1 MSLGISSTSSAINE
15 ANLRRRQLR
24 NLGVFTQDDEKA
36 FGPELSAIA
45 ANERGDLA
53 RFGAAYAQAKADAAK
68 GQLETSRAIIADKRQ
83 KELVEAQKTKD
94 IASGVAGAGTMAY
107 GGYKMGKEMGLWGK
121 EATSAI
127 TGEPYFGVPAASQP
141 AFEMPAVQLPS
152 ALMGETATPALTEAM
167 TAAGGGAITTGT
179 EGVGVLA
186 PELIGEMGVG
196 AIESLAGTSTIAGE
210 ALSAA
215 ALAGEGA
222 AAAEAAVGAGM
233 MAEAGAA
240 AGSAATVPGIGWV
253 VGAGIL
259 AVAGLITAFGGG
271 KKSVVCTEM
280 VKQGLIDEYIWHFD
294 SLYAS
299 TLPYEV
305 YNGYLMLFTPVVN
318 KMKHSKRF
326 SRFVAFFGKP
336 AAMEMAHRY
345 EPRIKGNLFGK
356 IILSIG
362 IPICSAY
369 YHLKRS
375 ASWQIG

>member
-127 TGEPYFGVPAASQP
+127 TGEPYYGVPAASQP

-152 ALMGETATPALTEAM
+152 ALMGGSPSSLAIGEAGTAAM
-167 TAAGGGAITTGT
+167 LEAGGGAAITGT

-186 PELIGEMGVG
+186 PELVAGYTAPALETGLTT
-196 AIESLAGTSTIAGE
+196 LAGAT
-210 ALSAA
+210 
-215 ALAGEGA
+215 
-222 AAAEAAVGAGM
+222 AAELAAPAV
-233 MAEAGAA
+233 EAGIMATTAPA
-240 AGSAATVPGIGWV
+240 AGSVATIPGVGWV
-253 VGAGIL
+253 VGAGML

-336 AAMEMAHRY
+336 AAKEMAHRY

>member
-53 RFGAAYAQAKADAAK
+53 RFGAAYAQAKADAAR

-94 IASGVAGAGTMAY
+94 IASGVSGAGTMAY
-107 GGYKMGKEMGLWGK
+107 GAYKAGKEQGWWGG
-121 EATSAI
+121 ATN
-127 TGEPYFGVPAASQP
+127 
-141 AFEMPAVQLPS
+141 
-152 ALMGETATPALTEAM
+152 PALTPEQAALNNPVNGFAAAAPAVTPAPEFGASGLTALSTFAPAEEGTLAAIGTQSALASGGGYTGAFGSALGADSALTGM
-167 TAAGGGAITTGT
+167 ALGSELGTAAL
-179 EGVGVLA
+179 V
-186 PELIGEMGVG
+186 
-196 AIESLAGTSTIAGE
+196 
-210 ALSAA
+210 
-215 ALAGEGA
+215 GEGA
-222 AAAEAAVGAGM
+222 AAATEIAGAGT
-233 MAEAGAA
+233 ALASTTPV
-240 AGSAATVPGIGWV
+240 AGSVATVPGIGWV
-253 VGAGIL
+253 VGAGML

-318 KMKHSKRF
+318 KMKHSRRF

-336 AAMEMAHRY
+336 AATEMAHRY

-362 IPICSAY
+362 IPICNAY
-369 YHLKRS
+369 YHFKRS